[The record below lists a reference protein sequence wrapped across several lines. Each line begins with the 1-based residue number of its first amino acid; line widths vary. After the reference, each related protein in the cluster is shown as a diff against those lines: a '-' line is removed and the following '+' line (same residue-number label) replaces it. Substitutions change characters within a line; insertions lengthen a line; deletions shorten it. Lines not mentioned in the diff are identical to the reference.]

1 MIQIQIYRL
10 SQTGEMKG
18 GEIAIHMGILLSLPA
33 ASLNGPVLTSK
44 CEMGEMLSAYLSPLG
59 PVVA

>member
-10 SQTGEMKG
+10 SQTGEIKG
-18 GEIAIHMGILLSLPA
+18 GEIAIQIGILLSLPA
-33 ASLNGPVLTSK
+33 ASMNGSMLTSK
-44 CEMGEMLSAYLSPLG
+44 CEIGETLSPYLSPLG